1 MYLDE
6 AAEGTDFHPLPSSE
20 TNTCPPSVVPKAAVS
35 EPSPQPP
42 ARRAART
49 CTRCSGWRW
58 RGTRRSRS
66 CPPPAWHQLCE
77 WSSEKQPRSEL
88 HLRNTAGGT
97 EVTVTASSQLP
108 WACIPGAS
116 SPQELLRTGVH
127 TWGSTNA
134 QGLQAIL
141 TVLHT
146 YWGGGKNE
154 MI

>member
-1 MYLDE
+1 MKLQKQLLTMQ
-6 AAEGTDFHPLPSSE
+6 ALISNPFQAVKRTPVLPQRCQRQRVW
-20 TNTCPPSVVPKAAVS
+20 TLP
-35 EPSPQPP
+35 
-42 ARRAART
+42 RGAART

-58 RGTRRSRS
+58 RGTQRSRS

-88 HLRNTAGGT
+88 HLRNTAEGT
-97 EVTVTASSQLP
+97 EVTVTASSRQH
-108 WACIPGAS
+108 WACVPGAS
-116 SPQELLRTGVH
+116 SPAYWVH
-127 TWGSTNA
+127 TWASTNA
-134 QGLQAIL
+134 QGLRAIL